1 MRARRW
7 GLSLVLSGLVAGAG
21 AEAPPQV
28 VMGPTETAPAAVA
41 VLPADPLAAGV
52 APVPFVPPSFG
63 DPELDQAAQALLLA
77 FAPEPEPAPPQPLDP
92 ARVLPRA
99 SKLGIPPKPA
109 DPERR
114 TRFSVPADDPAGVA
128 ARAIAR
134 RVSMFKNF
142 RAEVPGSVWLEDAEA
157 RFAIR
162 AQARCLEQ
170 LAKLGVPAQ
179 LVERPLITPV
189 PAPVVLTG
197 AVGGVAFVSL
207 YPDRPVEVSCEL
219 AARLPA
225 LARILRKHGVRAV
238 GVSSSYRES
247 PRVSFHTF
255 GLALDLAAFRTK
267 RRTLVVARHFEVTP
281 DVHTC
286 DAEPATEEGKALLS
300 LVCELVESHLFSSVL
315 TPNYNEG
322 HKDHLHVD
330 LRPDDPR
337 LFVR

>member
-1 MRARRW
+1 MHARRW
-7 GLSLVLSGLVAGAG
+7 WYALVLSGLVAGAG
-21 AEAPPQV
+21 AEAPPEV
-28 VMGPTETAPAAVA
+28 VMGPTETAPAAA
-41 VLPADPLAAGV
+41 LPADPLAAGI
-52 APVPFVPPSFG
+52 APVPFTPPSFG
-63 DPELDQAAQALLLA
+63 DAELDRAAEALLSA
-77 FAPEPEPAPPQPLDP
+77 FAPEPEPAAPQPLDP
-92 ARVLPRA
+92 TRVLPRA
-99 SKLGIPPKPA
+99 SKLGIPVRPPDPA
-109 DPERR
+109 RR
-114 TRFSVPADDPAGVA
+114 TRFSIPADDPAGVA

-134 RVSMFKNF
+134 RVSSFKNF
-142 RAEVPGSVWLEDAEA
+142 RAEVPGSVWLEDDHA

-162 AQARCLEQ
+162 SQARCLEQ

-179 LVERPLITPV
+179 LVERPLTTPV
-189 PAPVVLTG
+189 PAPVAITG

-207 YPDRPVEVSCEL
+207 YADRMVEVSCEL

-238 GVSSSYRES
+238 GVSSSYRDQ

-267 RRTLVVARHFEVTP
+267 RRTLMVAKHFEVTP
-281 DVHTC
+281 DEHTC
-286 DAEPATEEGKALLS
+286 DAQPATEEGKALLS

-322 HKDHLHVD
+322 HRDHLHLD